1 MLWYYNKS
9 KVFYEGNIMKNGP
22 KGEMSEKNLL
32 EILKIFI
39 PAKDWTTQKRFK
51 YDPDNKRKFYQ
62 VDAVSI
68 LKNIIW
74 EYEGPDH
81 YENVWKLKRD
91 NERKLFFE
99 NEGFKFCRWPYFV
112 QLTKDIAKHYFK
124 ENYSDRKYKKAI
136 QLVYGSNKEEHILAP
151 GFHTTKNTPANF
163 VAKGTRRF
171 IRELNILPRSLKHQ
185 VVNSIKLYIKE
196 VDDPYLVIG
205 EGPAYKKLLKTKCEK
220 KYLSVYYHYNAS
232 KNIDFNK

>member
-1 MLWYYNKS
+1 MN
-9 KVFYEGNIMKNGP
+9 FQP

-99 NEGFKFCRWPYFV
+99 NQGFIFFRWPYFV
-112 QLTKDIAKHYFK
+112 QLTKDVAKHYFK
-124 ENYSDRKYKKAI
+124 DNYSDRKYKKAI

-163 VAKGTRRF
+163 VPKGTRRF
-171 IRELNILPRSLKHQ
+171 LKELETLPKSLKHQ
-185 VVNSIKLYIKE
+185 VIHSIKLYIKE
-196 VDDPYLVIG
+196 VDDPYLIIG
-205 EGPAYKKLLKTKCEK
+205 EGLQYKNILKVNCEK
-220 KYLSVYYHYNAS
+220 KYLDIYYTHNF
-232 KNIDFNK
+232 K

>member
-1 MLWYYNKS
+1 
-9 KVFYEGNIMKNGP
+9 MKNRP
-22 KGEMSEKNLL
+22 NGEMDERKLL
-32 EILKIFI
+32 ETLKIFI
-39 PAKDWTTQKRFK
+39 PAKDWQTQKRFK

-68 LKNIIW
+68 HKKIIW

-99 NEGFKFCRWPYFV
+99 NEGFKFFRWPYFV

-124 ENYSDRKYKKAI
+124 DNYSDKKYKKAI
-136 QLVYGSNKEEHILAP
+136 QLIYGTDKEENILAP

-163 VAKGTRRF
+163 VSKGTRRF
-171 IRELNILPRSLKHQ
+171 LKELENLPKSLKHQ
-185 VVNSIKLYIKE
+185 VIYSIKLYIKE
-196 VDDPYLVIG
+196 VDDPYLIIG
-205 EGPAYKKLLKTKCEK
+205 EGLQYKKLLKIKCEK
-220 KYLSVYYHYNAS
+220 KFLNIYYHYIEN
-232 KNIDFNK
+232 